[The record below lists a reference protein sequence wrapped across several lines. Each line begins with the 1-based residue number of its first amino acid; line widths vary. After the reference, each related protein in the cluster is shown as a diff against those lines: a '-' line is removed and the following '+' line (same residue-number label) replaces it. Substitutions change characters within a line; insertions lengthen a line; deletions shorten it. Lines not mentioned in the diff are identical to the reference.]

1 MIKINLSKLLGERR
15 MTQSE
20 LAQITGIRPSTICEI
35 YNEVCSRIRIDH
47 LDSICTAL
55 DCDITELLTYIN
67 SENNS

>member
-20 LAQITGIRPSTICEI
+20 LATITKIRPSTISEI

-47 LDSICTAL
+47 LEKICIAL
-55 DCDITELLTYIN
+55 DCSISDLIEIKK
-67 SENNS
+67 